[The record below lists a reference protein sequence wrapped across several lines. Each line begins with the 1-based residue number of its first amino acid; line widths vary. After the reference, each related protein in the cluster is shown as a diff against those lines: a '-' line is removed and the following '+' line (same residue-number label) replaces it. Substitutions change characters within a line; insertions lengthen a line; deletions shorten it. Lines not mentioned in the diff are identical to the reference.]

1 VFKINL
7 EYKAAIC
14 TVCTANE
21 ENKKVIKKR
30 RKRQETCTKRLKTSV
45 ADLDPM
51 NDPQKYKKNNKYH
64 FLKCSMFSF
73 DG

>member
-1 VFKINL
+1 MFKINL
-7 EYKAAIC
+7 VYEAAIC

-30 RKRQETCTKRLKTSV
+30 RKRQETCTRTKRLKTSG

-51 NDPQKYKKNNKYH
+51 NDPQK
-64 FLKCSMFSF
+64 
-73 DG
+73 